1 MLQRLLGCEGVPYDE
16 LNAAVGDS
24 TCANWTIKTYAVEPC
39 PAACNFQALPS
50 QCRSSIA
57 LWMLAISKGLALSN
71 ATLPA
76 FV

>member
-16 LNAAVGDS
+16 LNAAVGDPA
-24 TCANWTIKTYAVEPC
+24 CANWTIKTYAVEPC
-39 PAACNFQALPS
+39 PTACNFQALPS